1 MKGEWETW
9 AVYEEQAD
17 LTRQGAWFRV
27 YYSYDPGERE
37 VLYYPDGSGHPGS
50 PSSIEIQKITM
61 CVGKNESGDI
71 ESILEELMPGFDLM
85 ELAERILKE
94 EEAA

>member
-9 AVYEEQAD
+9 AVYEEKAD

-27 YYSYDPGERE
+27 YYSYDAGEEE
-37 VLYYPDGSGHPGS
+37 VTYYPDGSGHPGS
-50 PSSIEIQKITM
+50 PSSIEIEKITM

-94 EEAA
+94 VEDV